1 MSQHSFRHKYNKN
14 KVRAGRGKKAG
25 GAPTDFECP
34 ITLDTIDESKL
45 YSTIGEKYNVE
56 ALYNAVVTHKMDNG
70 DVLRFP
76 CSRKSITKEEFELLL
91 NKYKNAN
98 GMQGRELQKESLIME
113 AFKNAENAWVDTYES
128 ASSSRS
134 SSASSYSSTLPYAY
148 SLSAPSSR
156 PSSASSSTL
165 SYEHS
170 YRPSSASSST
180 LSYAPTSRASSA
192 PSSRPSSASPSTLSP
207 APSSTLPYASPST
220 PSSTSPSRPSSAS
233 PSTLSPA
240 PSSTL
245 PYASPSTPSSAL
257 RTALAA
263 SFGLPPPE
271 GGGRYKYKG
280 RLYRIYIG
288 KKKGKY
294 IVYHGKKIY
303 IRQS

>member
-156 PSSASSSTL
+156 PSSAS
-165 SYEHS
+165 
-170 YRPSSASSST
+170 
-180 LSYAPTSRASSA
+180 
-192 PSSRPSSASPSTLSP
+192 
-207 APSSTLPYASPST
+207 
-220 PSSTSPSRPSSAS
+220 